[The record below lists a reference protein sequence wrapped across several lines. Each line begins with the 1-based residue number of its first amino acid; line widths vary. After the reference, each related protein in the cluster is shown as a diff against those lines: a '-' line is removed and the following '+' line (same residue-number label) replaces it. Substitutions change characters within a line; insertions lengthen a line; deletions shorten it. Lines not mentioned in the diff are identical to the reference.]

1 MIRATEDTKTRAAC
15 GTVIA
20 RCASK
25 KAAPPKTASEAV
37 AARSVASPAAAT
49 ASALSPS
56 TRSRN
61 AGNGCGFVLFSHISS
76 FFRRDSILARNTKSK
91 RRAANAAKDSPRASS
106 TENARASTASSS
118 SRSLVPSLRAAN
130 RRGKS
135 RSVAYATQCTGF
147 SGVSRRVHMGCDLGV
162 GLGEH
167 SKHALTPLPS

>member
-1 MIRATEDTKTRAAC
+1 MPPKTRRR
-15 GTVIA
+15 A
-20 RCASK
+20 RLAGRSSRVARR

-37 AARSVASPAAAT
+37 AARSVAPPAAAT

-61 AGNGCGFVLFSHISS
+61 AGNARGFVLFSHISS
-76 FFRRDSILARNTKSK
+76 FFRRDSILALNTKSK

-118 SRSLVPSLRAAN
+118 SKSLVPSTRRLAN
-130 RRGKS
+130 SRGKS

-147 SGVSRRVHMGCDLGV
+147 SGCHAGCIWGATWVSAWESTRNTRRCPCPR
-162 GLGEH
+162 ER
-167 SKHALTPLPS
+167 